1 MTTMIHNCLNQRTWS
16 QWLAR
21 TPIRV
26 ARANDAGRGTDH
38 RSSFPMPRS
47 VSGTRFALVF
57 PGSWQGMRAIA
68 LCLLLAIVTLA
79 PSAAAAAGG
88 WEGRIRT
95 LESRLD
101 SHQWKEAVDQSVKV
115 RAKLLKKFR
124 DPGVTPTLIAKTLVV
139 QAIAEANLGRDDDAL
154 WHWHAAQ
161 NYLAGLPAMDL
172 SAYGRA
178 AQILAGRALDD
189 VPATRPAAAADPQRR
204 RRRDHG
210 VEIRRPV
217 PPEYPKS
224 LAKSGVEGAVVVKI
238 IVGTGGRAHQPVVLD
253 AGLVP
258 AMAFPALEAL
268 KDWLFSPAERDGQ
281 PVAVYF
287 ELKIRYR

>member
-1 MTTMIHNCLNQRTWS
+1 MTTK
-16 QWLAR
+16 A
-21 TPIRV
+21 
-26 ARANDAGRGTDH
+26 
-38 RSSFPMPRS
+38 
-47 VSGTRFALVF
+47 
-57 PGSWQGMRAIA
+57 
-68 LCLLLAIVTLA
+68 LLLAIVILA
-79 PSAAAAAGG
+79 PSADAAAGG

-115 RAKLLKKFR
+115 RGKMLKKFR

-139 QAIAEANLGRDDDAL
+139 QAIAEANLGRDGDAL

-161 NYLAGLPAMDL
+161 NYLAGLPAMD
-172 SAYGRA
+172 
-178 AQILAGRALDD
+178 ALDD
-189 VPATRPAAAADPQRR
+189 VPAIRPVRSPAPQRR

-217 PPEYPKS
+217 PLVYPKS
-224 LAKSGVEGAVVVKI
+224 LAKSGIEGAVVVKI

-268 KDWLFSPAERDGQ
+268 KDWLFSPAEQGGQ
-281 PVAVYF
+281 PVPVYF